1 MNDEKR
7 WPDEE
12 RPQDENETLP
22 PDEDTRSRFRR
33 LTESAENNDVAD
45 EWGEEW
51 DSPERDEDASPEQ
64 VRFDATKDN
73 AFPGIAHTNM
83 MAAEQQPPQPPKDI
97 PPVPPSRQRPP
108 SQPDDTAMMAGIS
121 NAGARQTS
129 RETPAEDTPQRR
141 SQTPPPPPPLGST
154 PMPKPPKIDT
164 QGMPLPRRVPTED
177 SGATRVT
184 RGESGA
190 SKPVR
195 KPPQPPSKGM
205 GCSFANMGCMLRMA
219 IVGAFL
225 GVIVALLATSYML
238 LTYYQIRATLPDI
251 EDLQSNASQFETT
264 RILDRDGNLLY
275 EIIDPQAGRRTYVDL
290 ENISPLM
297 VAATIATEDEA
308 FYSHPG
314 FSPVDIF
321 RAFWQNYT
329 SGEITSGAST
339 ITQQVARALLFEPE
353 EASERSYMRKVREAL
368 LAAEITRKYSKD
380 EILELYLNEIYF
392 GNLAYGVQAAAE
404 TYFSTAAAKLD
415 LAQASFLAGL
425 PQAPSVYDV
434 YTNPDVTFLRQ
445 QDVLRLMY
453 ETSQQQN
460 CIYVSNNQQPVC
472 VPLDTAA
479 AAANQLLDYE
489 FSPPEFQI
497 KYPHWVNY
505 IRTLLEEQF
514 DAQTIYRSGFT
525 VETTLDP
532 TMQRQAEK
540 VVAEQVAEL
549 SDLNVQSGALV
560 AIEPSSGEVLA
571 MVGSADYDNEEIDGQ
586 INMAVSP
593 RQPGSSIKPITYLA
607 AFEKGWTPATL
618 IWDVRSEF
626 PPSGLENDP
635 AEPYEPVNY
644 DGTYH
649 GPVRL
654 RTALANSYNVPAVK
668 ALQFVGIYD
677 APESPE
683 EEGMI
688 AMAHRLG
695 ITDLNDDYYGL
706 SLTLGGGEVKLIDMV
721 AAFSVFANGG
731 VKVPLAAITLI
742 TDFQGNVVFEHEQPK
757 PDQAI
762 SAEHAYLISS
772 ILSDNNAR
780 TPAFGSN
787 SVLNLGFPAAVKT
800 GTTTDFRDNWTIG
813 YTPDVVVGVWVG
825 NPDYTAMEG
834 TSGLTG
840 AAPIWAEYMP
850 IAIEQLTDNNPTSF
864 AQPGGIVEKIICTV
878 SGVEPSKWCEKQRS
892 EYFASDQPPLPA
904 SEDLWQS
911 VLIDTWTGLKASPA
925 CAEFTDQVFALNV
938 DDKWGQEWITDTR
951 SGQNWAEGLG
961 FDPPF
966 VFAPE
971 DECTESDPHATL
983 EFVNLNDADVI
994 TKSPVS
1000 IIVRATADSNFK
1012 VLRLHF
1018 GEGENPNDWQLLE
1031 KINNKVPDAEEVYQ
1045 WDVYDL
1051 DPGIYTLRLRML
1063 SKEDGRYAERR
1074 IRLVM
1079 QVPTP
1084 TPEPTDT
1091 PTTTPTPTE
1100 TAIPTATAT
1109 ATATASSTIGP
1120 TYTATAT
1127 P

>member
-1 MNDEKR
+1 MSDEKKR
-7 WPDEE
+7 PEGE
-12 RPQDENETLP
+12 RPQDEGETP
-22 PDEDTRSRFRR
+22 QADEDPRSRFRR
-33 LTESAENNDVAD
+33 LTDSAESDSQAD

-51 DSPERDEDASPEQ
+51 DSPQPDKGTASEQ
-64 VRFDATKDN
+64 ARFDAPADDS
-73 AFPGIAHTNM
+73 FPGIEHTDM
-83 MAAEQQPPQPPKDI
+83 MAAQPQPPRTPADI
-97 PPVPPSRQRPP
+97 PPVHSPQPLPPRQPE
-108 SQPDDTAMMAGIS
+108 DTSMMAGIS
-121 NAGARQTS
+121 GEEP
-129 RETPAEDTPQRR
+129 REPPEELPLEDTPQRR
-141 SQTPPPPPPLGST
+141 AQTPPPLPLGST
-154 PMPKPPKIDT
+154 PMPKPPQTDS
-164 QGMPLPRRVPTED
+164 QGMPLPRRVPTGD
-177 SGATRVT
+177 SGGTRVARVDT
-184 RGESGA
+184 GA

-195 KPPQPPSKGM
+195 KPLPPPQNGK
-205 GCSFANMGCMLRMA
+205 GCSLTNMGCLLRTA
-219 IVGAFL
+219 IAGAFAA
-225 GVIVALLATSYML
+225 VIVALLLTSYML
-238 LTYYQIRATLPDI
+238 LTYYQIRANLPDI

-290 ENISPLM
+290 QNISPFM

-329 SGEITSGAST
+329 SGEIVSGAST

-353 EASERSYMRKVREAL
+353 EANERTYMRKVREAL

-404 TYFSTAAAKLD
+404 TYFGVSAANLD
-415 LAQASFLAGL
+415 MAQSSFLAGL

-434 YTNPDVTFLRQ
+434 YTNPDATFLRQ

-460 CIYVSNNQQPVC
+460 CIYVSNSQQPVC
-472 VPLDTAA
+472 VPLHTAA

-489 FSPPEFQI
+489 FSTPEFQI

-532 TMQRQAEK
+532 AMQRQAEK
-540 VVAEQVAEL
+540 VVADQIAEL

-560 AIEPSSGEVLA
+560 AIEPASGEVLA
-571 MVGSADYDNEEIDGQ
+571 MVGSADYYNVDIDGQ

-593 RQPGSSIKPITYLA
+593 RQPGSSIKPITYAA

-626 PPSGLENDP
+626 PPSGQENDP
-635 AEPYEPVNY
+635 AEPYVPVNY
-644 DGTYH
+644 DGSYH
-649 GPVRL
+649 GPVLL

-668 ALQFVGIYD
+668 TLQYVGIYD
-677 APESPE
+677 DPETPE

-695 ITDLNDDYYGL
+695 ITDLNEDYYGL

-721 AAFSVFANGG
+721 AAFSVFANSG
-731 VKVPLAAITLI
+731 VKVPPVAITRI
-742 TDFQGNVVFEHEQPK
+742 TDFQGNLVFEYEQPQ
-757 PDQAI
+757 PQQEI

-780 TPAFGSN
+780 TPAFGAN
-787 SVLNLGFPAAVKT
+787 SVLNLDFPAAVKT

-825 NPDYTAMEG
+825 NPDYTPMEG

-850 IAIEQLTDNNPTSF
+850 LAIEQLTDNNPTPFSK
-864 AQPGGIVEKIICTV
+864 PGGIIEKIICTI
-878 SGVEPSKWCEKQRS
+878 SGAEPSKWCNKERR
-892 EYFASDQPPLPA
+892 EVFAADQPPLPA
-904 SEDLWQS
+904 NQDLWQN

-925 CAEFTDQVFALNV
+925 CAEFTEQVFALNL
-938 DDKWGQEWITDTR
+938 DDKWGRKWITDTKT
-951 SGQNWAEGLG
+951 GQNWAEDLG
-961 FDPPF
+961 FDQPF
-966 VFAPE
+966 VFAPK
-971 DECTESDPHATL
+971 DECTDNDPHASL

-994 TKSPVS
+994 TKSPLS

-1012 VLRLHF
+1012 TLRIQY
-1018 GEGENPNDWQLLE
+1018 GEGENPKDWEVLE
-1031 KINNKVPDAEEVYQ
+1031 KVNHKVPDAEEVYQ
-1045 WDVYDL
+1045 WDLYDL

-1063 SKEDGRYAERR
+1063 SKQDGRYAQRS

-1084 TPEPTDT
+1084 TPEPTHT
-1091 PTTTPTPTE
+1091 PTVTPTPTE
-1100 TAIPTATAT
+1100 TAIPTSTAT
-1109 ATATASSTIGP
+1109 ATNTASP
-1120 TYTATAT
+1120 TNVPTLTATST